1 MISRRQLPELRAFA
15 RAESSLPFRSAPEY
29 ASLVIPNGNSDQP
42 VHQWFRYKESFSA
55 DLLRHVLAQIQVEP
69 SGSSRIRLMDPFCG
83 VGTTLVSAQVLRHR
97 GFQIDSVGI
106 ECNPFSTLVARTK
119 IAWRTIDSERLRR
132 LGAEVLANSVDSRS
146 SLPRL
151 SSILSGRCV
160 TRHTAK
166 QIVGVRS
173 LIELLPASAERDAL
187 LVGLAA
193 CVETVSKVRRDGR
206 ALRIVEKPRAVLKR
220 VLAARWAS
228 MADDVDCLQ
237 RSCPDP
243 APAEVI
249 HGDGR
254 APLAAGIGNETVDLI
269 LTSPPYP
276 NNIDYNE
283 IYKLEL
289 WFLGFAKSSD
299 EFLQLRRQTFR
310 SHPTCS
316 PPEEEN
322 EFDGDFAQVIEGPL
336 EELLGIVVRRA
347 KALDNDCSRGRGKVL
362 LGYAFDTWRTLRA
375 HAQTLKRGGRAIYVV
390 GNSLHGGPAS
400 RPYLIPTDLIFSKLA
415 ETVGLKVDDLV
426 VARPLQRRLAGNHF
440 LRDSLVVLRKP

>member
-15 RAESSLPFRSAPEY
+15 RAESGLPFRSAPEY
-29 ASLVIPNGNSDQP
+29 ASLVIPNGNSGQP

-55 DLLRHVLAQIQVEP
+55 DLLKHVVEQIGVER
-69 SGSSRIRLMDPFCG
+69 STESRIRLLDPFCG
-83 VGTTLVSAQVLRHR
+83 VGTTLLSAQVLGRPDL
-97 GFQIDSVGI
+97 QIDSIGI
-106 ECNPFSTLVARTK
+106 ECNPFSTLVAKTK
-119 IAWRTIDSERLRR
+119 ISWRTIDPERLRR
-132 LGAEVLANSVDSRS
+132 LGAQVLAKSAASTAT
-146 SLPRL
+146 LPRL
-151 SSILSGRCV
+151 SSILSGRCIS
-160 TRHTAK
+160 RHMAK
-166 QIVGVRS
+166 QIVGVRAQIES
-173 LIELLPASAERDAL
+173 LAPSVERDAL

-193 CVETVSKVRRDGR
+193 CIETVSKVRRDGR
-206 ALRIVEKPRAVLKR
+206 ALRIIEKPRAILKR
-220 VLAARWAS
+220 VLADRWAS
-228 MADDVDCLQ
+228 MADDVDSLQ

-243 APAEVI
+243 AQAEVI

-254 APLAAGIGNETVDLI
+254 APLTAGIADATVDLI

-289 WFLGFAKSSD
+289 WFLGFATSAED
-299 EFLQLRRQTFR
+299 FLLLRRQTFR

-316 PPEEEN
+316 PPEEEK
-322 EFDGDFAQVIEGPL
+322 EFDDLFRQVLKGPL
-336 EELLGIVVRRA
+336 EELLGVVVRRV
-347 KALDNDCSRGRGKVL
+347 KSLDNDCSRGRGKVL

-375 HAQTLKRGGRAIYVV
+375 HAQTLRRGGRAVYVV

-400 RPYLIPTDLIFSKLA
+400 RPYLVPTDLIFSKLA
-415 ETVGLKVDDLV
+415 ETVGLQVDDLV